1 MVEATWNASAE
12 MNASYQVGGGGQD
25 IGDGMH

>member
-12 MNASYQVGGGGQD
+12 MDASYRVGGGQD